1 ALSTGEVRTAYV
13 GGVVPDNW
21 YEPVAQPGRLRRAL
35 YEKGMIRIDKALTDN
50 FRLVI
55 KDPALFSACG
65 EFLSPHF
72 RVIAMVRHPLTV
84 LAAWQTVEMPAQRGR
99 IYIAERFHPHLT
111 SIMEAEQDRLD
122 QQVLLVEWLFA
133 SYARLPA
140 EDIIR
145 YEDLIASP
153 AETLSRLTPHVGQLR
168 RALHSI
174 DPATRYPGVDLAEIA
189 ARLVPKAASFEP
201 FYPDFLASL
210 KPWRTA

>member
-1 ALSTGEVRTAYV
+1 
-13 GGVVPDNW
+13 
-21 YEPVAQPGRLRRAL
+21 
-35 YEKGMIRIDKALTDN
+35 MIRIDKALTDN